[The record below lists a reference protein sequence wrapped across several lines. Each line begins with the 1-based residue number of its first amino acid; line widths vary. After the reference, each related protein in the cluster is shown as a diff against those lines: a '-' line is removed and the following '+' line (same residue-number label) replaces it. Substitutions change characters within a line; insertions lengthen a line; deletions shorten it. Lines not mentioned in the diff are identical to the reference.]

1 MKKNGR
7 EADQYFFA
15 FVEIVGRLY
24 QDRETISSLRDLTYT
39 WTCFR
44 KKSQSS
50 VQALKSLN
58 IFLKPISSIFVTKS
72 TPV

>member
-39 WTCFR
+39 
-44 KKSQSS
+44 
-50 VQALKSLN
+50 
-58 IFLKPISSIFVTKS
+58 
-72 TPV
+72 